1 MSLATEDSSGA
12 ANDEPLPFTGIYIDL
27 KRITSMHLYK
37 TGTMSKRIICSTHKI
52 LELFGRKC
60 QVDGC
65 GKEYYFNNTTI
76 GCCFSISAQCANGHS
91 CKWLSS
97 EKLSNASMDIYQD
110 NLDFAAALVLSG
122 NHFYKIQQ
130 LCQFFEMVFFLVHPF
145 MLTNIYT
152 FALLLRNSMKKSRH
166 CM

>member
-52 LELFGRKC
+52 LVENVKLMD
-60 QVDGC
+60 VE
-65 GKEYYFNNTTI
+65 EYYFNNTTI

-122 NHFYKIQQ
+122 NHFY
-130 LCQFFEMVFFLVHPF
+130 
-145 MLTNIYT
+145 
-152 FALLLRNSMKKSRH
+152 
-166 CM
+166 